1 MLCLEF
7 ETLCVRIQMM
17 APRFAGCHRLF
28 FNEKF
33 VLSFALAVFA
43 VLNGTMGANVIAC
56 QAVGA
61 LRAPCGAFVLNA
73 DVAQRTNLFTAPTS
87 CAFIRRVEK
96 ANACEIAVEE
106 GTKDV
111 TLRPRERSW
120 FYSFY
125 NGIVEDVFRNAG
137 EQFERRLHLAQFYV
151 VGINVKPR
159 KSDIRIGHDE
169 RES

>member
-1 MLCLEF
+1 M
-7 ETLCVRIQMM
+7 
-17 APRFAGCHRLF
+17 
-28 FNEKF
+28 
-33 VLSFALAVFA
+33 SFTLAVFA
-43 VLNGTMGANVIAC
+43 VLNGAMGANVVAC

-73 DVAQRTNLFTAPTS
+73 DVAQRTNLFTAPTP
-87 CAFIRRVEK
+87 CAFICSVEE
-96 ANACEIAVEE
+96 ANASEIAVEE

-137 EQFERRLHLAQFYV
+137 E
-151 VGINVKPR
+151 
-159 KSDIRIGHDE
+159 
-169 RES
+169 

>member
-1 MLCLEF
+1 MK
-7 ETLCVRIQMM
+7 
-17 APRFAGCHRLF
+17 APRIAGRLRLF

-33 VLSFALAVFA
+33 ILSFTLAIFA
-43 VLNGTMGANVIAC
+43 IFNGTMGANVVAC

-73 DVAQRTNLFTAPTS
+73 DVAQRTNLFTSPTS
-87 CAFIRRVEK
+87 CAFIRRVEE
-96 ANACEIAVEE
+96 ANASEIAVEE

-120 FYSFY
+120 FYSLY
-125 NGIVEDVFRNAG
+125 NSIVEDVFRNAG
-137 EQFERRLHLAQFYV
+137 EQFERRLHLAQFYL
-151 VGINVKPR
+151 VGINVKAW

-169 RES
+169 REG

>member
-1 MLCLEF
+1 MK
-7 ETLCVRIQMM
+7 
-17 APRFAGCHRLF
+17 APRIAGRLRLF

-33 VLSFALAVFA
+33 VLSFTLAIFA
-43 VLNGTMGANVIAC
+43 IFNGTMGANVVAC

-61 LRAPCGAFVLNA
+61 LRAPCRALVLNA
-73 DVAQRTNLFTAPTS
+73 DVAQWTNLFTAPTP
-87 CAFIRRVEK
+87 CAFICSVEE

-111 TLRPRERSW
+111 TLRPRKRSR

-137 EQFERRLHLAQFYV
+137 EQFERRLHLAEFYL
-151 VGINVKPR
+151 VGINI
-159 KSDIRIGHDE
+159 KSR
-169 RES
+169 

>member
-7 ETLCVRIQMM
+7 DTLCVRIQMM

-33 VLSFALAVFA
+33 VLSFSLAVFA
-43 VLNGTMGANVIAC
+43 VLNGTMGANVVAC

-73 DVAQRTNLFTAPTS
+73 DVIKRTNLFTSPTS
-87 CAFIRRVEK
+87 CAFICSVEK
-96 ANACEIAVEE
+96 TNACEIAVEE

-111 TLRPRERSW
+111 TLRPRKRSR

-137 EQFERRLHLAQFYV
+137 EQFERRLHFAQFYL
-151 VGINVKPR
+151 VGINVKSR
-159 KSDIRIGHDE
+159 
-169 RES
+169 

>member
-1 MLCLEF
+1 MPF
-7 ETLCVRIQMM
+7 T
-17 APRFAGCHRLF
+17 
-28 FNEKF
+28 
-33 VLSFALAVFA
+33 LAVFA
-43 VLNGTMGANVIAC
+43 VLNSAVGANVVAC

-73 DVAQRTNLFTAPTS
+73 DVAQWTNLFTSPTS

-96 ANACEIAVEE
+96 ANASKIAVEE

-125 NGIVEDVFRNAG
+125 NGLVEDVFRNAG
-137 EQFERRLHLAQFYV
+137 EQFERRLYLAQFYL
-151 VGINVKPR
+151 VGINVKSR
-159 KSDIRIGHDE
+159 ESDIRIGHYE
-169 RES
+169 GEG